1 VRRLSQVEV
10 LLGAVWWRLGNE
22 VPLVAERRCTRW
34 RRIGERRGRRA
45 GGGRGER
52 KAVGRQARIG
62 RSKERGS
69 GTGMRCIV
77 SGWSGK

>member
-1 VRRLSQVEV
+1 MELWWV
-10 LLGAVWWRLGNE
+10 AVGWRLGDE
-22 VPLVAERRCTRW
+22 VLLVAERRCTRW

-45 GGGRGER
+45 GGGREER

-69 GTGMRCIV
+69 GAGMRCIV
-77 SGWSGK
+77 SGWSSK